1 MCGIAMALM
10 VALAMAALPASAAAQ
25 REPKAQP
32 STAALLVFG
41 AGYDQPEGSG
51 PVRRLQ
57 RLLRLAGENTGP
69 IDGRFGPLTEAAL
82 KSFQLRRG
90 LPVDGIAGPKTRAA
104 LNPAAARLAVGAG
117 YGGPSGSARVRSLQ
131 RQRRRVGEDPGPID
145 GRFGSRTEA
154 AVVRFQRDES
164 RAAYGIVGDQAGGT
178 LEPRLAKQ
186 ESKVKSVKAPTR
198 APAPNPR
205 HAAAPSSGPGLS
217 SKAVLLLLAGIAM
230 LTGVLAL
237 AAANRPT
244 RRRPMDTAPRS
255 RRAEPFALGLRAPST
270 DRASAGSPVLGY
282 ATVAES
288 APHRNR
294 PDLREQED
302 AVAAECKRRGLL
314 LLEFVHEREPANG
327 KSLERPGLGHALD
340 RISAGEATGL
350 VVADVSRLSR
360 SVSEFGLVLDWF
372 SRSDAR
378 LVAVAQ
384 GLDTAERDGRLAAQT
399 LIEVSRLAPRA
410 AG

>member
-10 VALAMAALPASAAAQ
+10 VALAMAALPATAAAQ
-25 REPKAQP
+25 TEPKAQP

-41 AGYDQPEGSG
+41 AGYGQPQGSG
-51 PVRRLQ
+51 HVRRLQ
-57 RLLRLAGENTGP
+57 RRLRLAGESPGP
-69 IDGRFGPLTEAAL
+69 IDGRFGPLTDAAVRR
-82 KSFQLRRG
+82 FQLRRG
-90 LPVDGIAGPKTRAA
+90 LAVDGIAGPKTRAA
-104 LNPAAARLAVGAG
+104 LERATARLAVGAG
-117 YGGPSGSARVRSLQ
+117 YTGARGSARVRSLR
-131 RQRRRVGEDPGPID
+131 RQLRRVGENPGPID
-145 GRFGSRTEA
+145 GRFGPRTEA
-154 AVVRFQRDES
+154 AVVRFQRDE
-164 RAAYGIVGDQAGGT
+164 RLAADGIVGDQTRGA
-178 LEPRLAKQ
+178 LEQRLAKK
-186 ESKVKSVKAPTR
+186 ESKVKSTREPTKAP
-198 APAPNPR
+198 AGNPR
-205 HAAAPSSGPGLS
+205 PTALPSSGPGLS
-217 SKAVLLLLAGIAM
+217 SKAVLAILAGIAM

-244 RRRPMDTAPRS
+244 RRRPMDTTRRS
-255 RRAEPFALGLRAPST
+255 RRAEPFPFGLRAPST
-270 DRASAGSPVLGY
+270 DGASAGSPVLGY
-282 ATVAES
+282 ATVAQS
-288 APHRNR
+288 APHRNG

-302 AVAAECKRRGLL
+302 AVAAECERRGLV

-327 KSLERPGLGHALD
+327 KSLERPGLGYALD

-350 VVADVSRLSR
+350 VVADVSRLSH
-360 SVSEFGLVLDWF
+360 SVSEFGPVLDWF